1 MGLDKQSLLTRLA
14 KLQEEMRSKMI
25 AELDE
30 EGDELD
36 EIFSPDSFSNK
47 YELYRYKH
55 TERLDTLNR
64 IIGEVQ
70 RSEGARPTFK
80 ATSVEAASLSDL
92 TALITQRLGKLRPSA
107 VGNLEIVRDP
117 ARNMWV
123 AIVVCA
129 Y

>member
-1 MGLDKQSLLTRLA
+1 MDKQRLLSRLA
-14 KLQEEMRSKMI
+14 KLQEEMRAKMI
-25 AELDE
+25 ADLDE

-70 RSEGARPTFK
+70 RSDGARPTFK
-80 ATSVEAASLSDL
+80 ASSVEAGSLSDL
-92 TALITQRLGKLRPSA
+92 TALITQRFAKLRPAA
-107 VGNLEIVRDP
+107 VADVKVVHDRG
-117 ARNMWV
+117 RNVWV
-123 AIVVCA
+123 AVLICG